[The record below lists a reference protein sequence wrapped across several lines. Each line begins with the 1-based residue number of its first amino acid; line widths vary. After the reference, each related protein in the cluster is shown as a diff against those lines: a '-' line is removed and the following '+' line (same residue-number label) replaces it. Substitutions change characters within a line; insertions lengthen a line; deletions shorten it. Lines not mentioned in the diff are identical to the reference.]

1 MRRPLVPHGIV
12 LSLVAAALL
21 LPIVICVVLGV
32 AALLAE
38 MGDSVGGVVLR
49 WIALSCGIVWVID
62 LIGLVLLVA
71 IGTLRGPDGPDEL
84 E

>member
-49 WIALSCGIVWVID
+49 WIALSGGIVWVID